1 MFETEEEKTQIN
13 VLDNNFYEASKYS
26 NYDKYNF
33 VIYQYEVQEKSIKER
48 LNSKRNG
55 MYLSIFLFMVAF
67 VPEVFFLYLASEI
80 SIFYPGAFGVCIAFM
95 LVGIVFIKS
104 IFRMIEN
111 IFEFHVNNETLA
123 FMNYKEKKGIFTMK
137 AEQRYCREQ
146 ISNLKN
152 AIMELEAGLNTQY
165 KEVKYI
171 ERRADQKAFTFFED
185 HKIISNIVII
195 LFAIFQMIM

>member
-13 VLDNNFYEASKYS
+13 VLDDNFYEASKYS

-67 VPEVFFLYLASEI
+67 IPEVFFLYLASEI
-80 SIFYPGAFGVCIAFM
+80 SIFYPGALGVCIAFM

-111 IFEFHVNNETLA
+111 IFEFHVNNESLA

-185 HKIISNIVII
+185 HKIISNIMVI
-195 LFAIFQMIM
+195 LFAICHMIM

>member
-13 VLDNNFYEASKYS
+13 VLDDNFYDTRKYS
-26 NYDKYNF
+26 NYDKFHF
-33 VIYQYEVQEKSIKER
+33 VIYQYEEQEKSIKER

-55 MYLSIFLFMVAF
+55 MYLSIFFFLVAF
-67 VPEVFFLYLASEI
+67 VPELFFLYLASEI
-80 SIFYPGAFGVCIAFM
+80 SIFDPGAFGVGIAFI
-95 LVGIVFIKS
+95 LVGVVFMKS

-123 FMNYKEKKGIFTMK
+123 FMNYKAKKGIFTMK
-137 AEQRYCREQ
+137 AEQRHCREQ

-152 AIMELEAGLNTQY
+152 AIMELEAGLYTEY

-185 HKIISNIVII
+185 HKIISNTMII
-195 LFAIFQMIM
+195 LFSLFQMMM